1 MNTRSG
7 HREAQRDTE
16 RHRGDIAWHGETEA
30 AAEERQ
36 RRDRGE
42 REERQRRDRG
52 ETEAEG
58 RSEWERVS
66 GYSVN
71 VCGMCVN
78 TGACNSCCN
87 SRLRLSL

>member
-1 MNTRSG
+1 M
-7 HREAQRDTE
+7 A
-16 RHRGDIAWHGETEA
+16 
-30 AAEERQ
+30 
-36 RRDRGE
+36 RRDRGGGRGE
-42 REERQRRDRG
+42 TEERKRRDRG
-52 ETEAEG
+52 ETEEEG

-66 GYSVN
+66 GYNVN